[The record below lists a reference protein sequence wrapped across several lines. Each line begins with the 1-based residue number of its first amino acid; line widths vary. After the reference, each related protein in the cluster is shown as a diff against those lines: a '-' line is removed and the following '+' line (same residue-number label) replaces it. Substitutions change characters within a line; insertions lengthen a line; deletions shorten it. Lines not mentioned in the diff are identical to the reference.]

1 LRKKDGCYSFVVR
14 HAEPGRLFCQLEIV
28 FVLTEVFLRVY
39 KDPKHTLVAACDS
52 NLLGETFREG
62 KLKLEV
68 KHDFYGGVRVAIVD
82 ALAAIDS
89 ADIANLVGE
98 SIVQAAVERRLVDP
112 SAVLNIGGV
121 PHVQIVRM

>member
-1 LRKKDGCYSFVVR
+1 L
-14 HAEPGRLFCQLEIV
+14 I
-28 FVLTEVFLRVY
+28 LTEIFLRVY
-39 KDPKHTLVAACDS
+39 KDAKYTLVAACDS

-68 KHDFYGGVRVAIVD
+68 KADFYGGVRTTIVD
-82 ALAAIDS
+82 ALAAIDG

-98 SIVQAAVERRLVDP
+98 TIVQAAVKRSLVDP
-112 SAVLNIGGV
+112 SAVLNVGGV

>member
-1 LRKKDGCYSFVVR
+1 M
-14 HAEPGRLFCQLEIV
+14 I
-28 FVLTEVFLRVY
+28 LTEIFLRVY
-39 KDPKHTLVAACDS
+39 KDAKYTLVAACDS

-68 KHDFYGGVRVAIVD
+68 KADFYGGVRTTIVD
-82 ALAAIDS
+82 ALAAIDG

-98 SIVQAAVERRLVDP
+98 TIVQAAVKRSLVDP
-112 SAVLNIGGV
+112 SAVLNVGGV